1 MKVCPRDVS
10 HPNYSISK
18 YSLFICAR
26 RTVVAS
32 PLCKVIFANS
42 LESTLCL
49 GLILRK
55 IRSFRYFD
63 VDIFNRKVLA

>member
-1 MKVCPRDVS
+1 MKVCPRDLS
-10 HPNYSISK
+10 QPNY
-18 YSLFICAR
+18 LFFICTR

-42 LESTLCL
+42 LESALCL
-49 GLILRK
+49 GLILSK
-55 IRSFRYFD
+55 MRSFRYFD

>member
-1 MKVCPRDVS
+1 MKVCPRDLS
-10 HPNYSISK
+10 QPNYSF
-18 YSLFICAR
+18 FICTR

-42 LESTLCL
+42 LERALCL
-49 GLILRK
+49 GLILSK
-55 IRSFRYFD
+55 MRSFRYFD

>member
-1 MKVCPRDVS
+1 MKVCPRDLS
-10 HPNYSISK
+10 HPNYS
-18 YSLFICAR
+18 LFICTR

-42 LESTLCL
+42 LDSTLCL
-49 GLILRK
+49 SLVLRK
-55 IRSFRYFD
+55 MRSFRYFD